1 MLCWKYLQKE
11 SGGHGHSMMMM
22 MIIIL
27 IIIYNWVIINFEKGF
42 NAKIII

>member
-1 MLCWKYLQKE
+1 MLCLKYLQKE
-11 SGGHGHSMMMM
+11 SGGHKHSMMMM
-22 MIIIL
+22 MMIIL

>member
-1 MLCWKYLQKE
+1 MLCLKYLQKE

>member
-22 MIIIL
+22 IIIIIL
-27 IIIYNWVIINFEKGF
+27 IIYNWVIINFEKGF
-42 NAKIII
+42 NAKFII